1 MKTLRIA
8 FALLFMAAFSQT
20 AQAQDFK
27 SAIGLRFGSP
37 WALSYKTFISESSAI
52 EAFLGYRNYGY
63 FTTGY
68 NYFQVGA
75 LYQIHKPLG
84 DTEGFSYYF
93 GGGASVSFW
102 SYPSEFNSIFDDFST
117 ISPNVHGN
125 LGLSYTFS
133 DTPIN
138 LTLDVLPTLS
148 LGNTFI
154 DSFGFGYTLGARYVL
169 GR

>member
-8 FALLFMAAFSQT
+8 FALLLMAAFSQN

-27 SAIGLRFGSP
+27 SAVGLRLGSP
-37 WALSYKTFISESSAI
+37 WALSYKTFLSESSAI

-68 NYFQVGA
+68 NYFQVGG
-75 LYQIHKPLG
+75 LYQIHGAFG
-84 DTEGFSYYF
+84 DTDGLSYYY

-102 SYPSEFNSIFDDFST
+102 TYPDGFSDFFDEYTS
-117 ISPNVHGN
+117 ISPNIHANVGI
-125 LGLSYTFS
+125 SYTFD

-154 DSFGFGYTLGARYVL
+154 DSFGFGYTLGVRYVL